1 MPVEEAVRRKDMGS
15 ERLPCSSQNR
25 SHCPTG
31 HSPTSMREG
40 TAHCGG
46 HFLRDPEQR
55 ARRTGGRLAPLLPI
69 LHDALGH
76 IQQIGKFA
84 LAEVQPGA
92 DLRHVDIAVNLSP

>member
-1 MPVEEAVRRKDMGS
+1 MR
-15 ERLPCSSQNR
+15 ERT
-25 SHCPTG
+25 SHCG
-31 HSPTSMREG
+31 R
-40 TAHCGG
+40 

-84 LAEVQPGA
+84 LAEIQPGT
-92 DLRHVDIAVNLSP
+92 DLRHVNIAVNLLRP